1 MIAVM
6 EKHYQKSIR
15 EIMDADNMSKKAN
28 IKNQNKLK
36 VYLSKIKPNDL
47 KPNSKGNNNDRQRP

>member
-1 MIAVM
+1 
-6 EKHYQKSIR
+6 
-15 EIMDADNMSKKAN
+15 MDADNMSKKPN

>member
-47 KPNSKGNNNDRQRP
+47 KPNSKGNNNNRQRP

>member
-1 MIAVM
+1 
-6 EKHYQKSIR
+6 
-15 EIMDADNMSKKAN
+15 MDADNMSKKAN

-36 VYLSKIKPNDL
+36 VYLFKIKPNDL